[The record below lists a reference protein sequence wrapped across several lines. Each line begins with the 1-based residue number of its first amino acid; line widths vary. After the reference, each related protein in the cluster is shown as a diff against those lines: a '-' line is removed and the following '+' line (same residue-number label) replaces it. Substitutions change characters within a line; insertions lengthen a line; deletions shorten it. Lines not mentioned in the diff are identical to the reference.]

1 MENSS
6 LFVLHS
12 SLKLSQRLVEHV
24 VNLVVAELLL
34 EAADSCVL
42 VDVDEL
48 NTQDLAEVLPVLSS
62 DVVRE
67 STVVSTTSEDP
78 STCTNLECWL
88 WNPES

>member
-1 MENSS
+1 MNSS

-48 NTQDLAEVLPVLSS
+48 NTENLAEVYPVLSS
-62 DVVRE
+62 DIVRE
-67 STVVSTTSEDP
+67 CTVVSPTNKEP
-78 STCTNLECWL
+78 ST
-88 WNPES
+88 